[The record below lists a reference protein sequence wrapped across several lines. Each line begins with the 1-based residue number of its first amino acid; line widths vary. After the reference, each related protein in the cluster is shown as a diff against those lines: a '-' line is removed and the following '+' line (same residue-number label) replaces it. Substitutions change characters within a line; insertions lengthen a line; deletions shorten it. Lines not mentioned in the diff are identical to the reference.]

1 MVLKNRWSQGE
12 QRIEEW
18 KGSMFE
24 FFGTFFFLKKHKY
37 LRAMGVFLEIATLLI
52 SVNS

>member
-18 KGSMFE
+18 KGNMFE
-24 FFGTFFFLKKHKY
+24 FFGTFFFLKHKY
-37 LRAMGVFLEIATLLI
+37 LRAMGVLEIATLLI